1 MLLRRLLQRLLLAL
15 FFLLVLYQ
23 LWLFAQVCWWVKY
36 NPSTSAF
43 METRLSVMQNAN
55 PQAKLQHRWVPYE
68 NISKHLKRALVAS

>member
-1 MLLRRLLQRLLLAL
+1 
-15 FFLLVLYQ
+15 
-23 LWLFAQVCWWVKY
+23 
-36 NPSTSAF
+36 